1 MLLTADILLAIA
13 LYSVPM
19 IISPGPGN
27 TILATAGGRF
37 GIVGTLPF
45 WAGFECA
52 NLVWCLAYGFGLS
65 IVITGHPGLAVALKW
80 LGVAYTLYLAY
91 TFLKS
96 SAPAEGTERDKL
108 TFFDGFLSV
117 TLNPKIHQMI
127 FVLFSQFLSLGGPQG
142 PAVIQITLLFLIL
155 CVACHAPWIVAGKL
169 IFSTFRSQRAIKLQG
184 YIFAGCMLLV
194 ALYLALH

>member
-1 MLLTADILLAIA
+1 MLLAADVLIAII

-27 TILATAGGRF
+27 TILATAGARF
-37 GIVGTLPF
+37 GVVGTLPF
-45 WAGFECA
+45 WIGFECA
-52 NLVWCLAYGFGLS
+52 NLAWCLAYGFGLS
-65 IVITGHPGLAVALKW
+65 IVITGHPALAVALKW

-96 SAPAEGTERDKL
+96 SAPTEGKEREKL

-127 FVLFSQFLSLGGPQG
+127 FILFSQFLPPGGSQG
-142 PAVIQITLLFLIL
+142 LAVIQITLLFLVL
-155 CVACHAPWIVAGKL
+155 CVACHAPWIVGGKL
-169 IFSTFRSQRAIKLQG
+169 IFSTFNSPSALRIQG

-194 ALYLALH
+194 ALYIALH